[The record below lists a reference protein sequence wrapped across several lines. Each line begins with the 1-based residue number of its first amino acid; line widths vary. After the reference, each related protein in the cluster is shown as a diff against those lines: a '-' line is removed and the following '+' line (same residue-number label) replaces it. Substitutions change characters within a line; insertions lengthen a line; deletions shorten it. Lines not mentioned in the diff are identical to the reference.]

1 VLLAEALEV
10 IARLARQERYDRL
23 QLQAAGTSVE
33 THQEEVSSIAAR
45 TRVTGAL
52 KTKAVWCDQPL
63 QELEVALLRVG
74 ASVES
79 LLDDRQPVQVT
90 RGSNDAT

>member
-33 THQEEVSSIAAR
+33 THQKEVSYSIAAR
-45 TRVTGAL
+45 TRAIGAL
-52 KTKAVWCDQPL
+52 KTQAVWCG
-63 QELEVALLRVG
+63 VTNRFRNWRLRFCG
-74 ASVES
+74 
-79 LLDDRQPVQVT
+79 
-90 RGSNDAT
+90 

>member
-10 IARLARQERYDRL
+10 IARLARQQRYDRL

-33 THQEEVSSIAAR
+33 THQEEVNTIAAR

-52 KTKAVWCDQPL
+52 KTNAVWCG
-63 QELEVALLRVG
+63 VTNRFRNWRLRFCG
-74 ASVES
+74 
-79 LLDDRQPVQVT
+79 
-90 RGSNDAT
+90 